1 MATGNPEQVTE
12 QLAKGNTLQ
21 SLRYQEELVGNVNI
35 GNRLQESPSLEI
47 VRTHLDMAVS
57 NLLQLTLFYDESI
70 VSSSIL

>member
-12 QLAKGNTLQ
+12 HLAKGDTLQ
-21 SLRYQEELVGNVNI
+21 SLSYQEELVGNVNI

-47 VRTHLDMAVS
+47 VRTHLDMAMS